1 MKFGYFNQLQMP
13 KPWPENA
20 EAKLYKEA
28 MDEAVLAEEVALN
41 ITGRLSTTS
50 TRR

>member
-20 EAKLYKEA
+20 EARLYKEA
-28 MDEAVLAEEVALN
+28 WTRHAGERSGLN
-41 ITGRLSTTS
+41 YYWQTEHHF